1 MSDPESSSENSEK
14 LSDLSSGDLHDIR
27 TDNIKPPV
35 TGFRSKK
42 FISIIDNIPKSP
54 RTVMREE
61 IEDATKKIDVD
72 EDIQDV
78 YFCTKII
85 RETPLTL
92 QNFHF
97 WNNF

>member
-27 TDNIKPPV
+27 TDNIRPPV

-78 YFCTKII
+78 YFCSQII
-85 RETPLTL
+85 RETPLTG
-92 QNFHF
+92 QNFQF